1 MTSPLITVEDLHV
14 TFRTPRGLVEAVR
27 GISWTMGREKLGIVG
42 ESGSGKSV
50 SARTLLGLVR
60 PPAEVR
66 AARLMLDASDLR
78 SLSRRAWEDIRG
90 SRITMVMQ
98 DPRFSL
104 NPVMPV
110 GRQITEALRAH
121 RRVSR
126 RDAHRRT
133 LEILESVDIRDPA
146 RVAAAYPHQ
155 LSGGMGQ
162 RAMIAMM
169 LIAEPELLIADEPTS
184 ALDGNVGASVLGVI
198 DELVRRRGM
207 GLILISHDLDLVAR
221 FCDRV
226 LIMYRGKI
234 VETLAAA
241 ELTQARHPY
250 TRALL
255 ACRPRPGQRGARLPV
270 IDRAA
275 LADT

>member
-1 MTSPLITVEDLHV
+1 MAAPLVTVEDLHV
-14 TFRTPRGLVEAVR
+14 TFRTPRGA
-27 GISWTMGREKLGIVG
+27 VG

-50 SARTLLGLVR
+50 SVRALLGLVR
-60 PPAEVR
+60 PPGEVR
-66 AARLMLDASDLR
+66 AARLMLDSTDLR
-78 SLSRRAWEDIRG
+78 TLSPRQWQDVRG

-110 GRQITEALRAH
+110 GVQIAEALRAH

-126 RDAHRRT
+126 REAQQRT
-133 LEILESVDIRDPA
+133 LDVLASVHIRDPA
-146 RVAAAYPHQ
+146 RVFAAYPHE

-184 ALDGNVGASVLGVI
+184 ALDGSVGAQVLSVM
-198 DELVRRRGM
+198 DELVQRRGM

-226 LIMYRGKI
+226 LIMYRGRI
-234 VETLAAA
+234 VETLAATDLA
-241 ELTQARHPY
+241 QARHPY
-250 TRALL
+250 TQALL
-255 ACRPRPGQRGARLPV
+255 ACRPRLGERRAALPV
-270 IDRAA
+270 MDRAA
-275 LADT
+275 LEALTPE